1 MSTDYTDFEKWKTDG
16 LALGLKGPRQ
26 IQGKNHW
33 TFGEHNTWSGTKGS
47 LARTVPMAQAESTA
61 KPRTASEL
69 PDLTPRDPNA
79 PVPHAALQPA
89 KVNA

>member
-1 MSTDYTDFEKWKTDG
+1 MSTDYTDFDKWKADG

-47 LARTVPMAQAESTA
+47 LARTVPMAQVSRGTPQTA
-61 KPRTASEL
+61 GEL

-89 KVNA
+89 KGSA